1 MNYLYEAPWWLPTGI
16 AIAGLATFIAG
27 NNRLNK
33 RTKNIGAGL
42 IAFAVALA
50 VTSFLLD
57 SDREVVVKRTR
68 ALVQA
73 VQERNWT
80 TMHTLLASSVV
91 INLPDGSASD
101 ELSFQTTPDFLSDSL
116 KNFSESTDLQ
126 SLKISSL
133 NTPLVEKERIQ
144 STFQVYASSKQYNGF
159 SGWMLEWELDPKTNQ
174 WLLIEIEPRDAPGFP
189 AHHAARELRSRVK
202 RQPQT
207 LRDHAR

>member
-33 RTKNIGAGL
+33 RTKNIGATV
-42 IAFAVALA
+42 IAFGIALA

-68 ALVQA
+68 ALVQS
-73 VQERNWT
+73 VEERNWT
-80 TMHTLLASSVV
+80 TFHSLIASSLV
-91 INLPDGSASD
+91 INLPDGSSSD

-116 KNFSESTDLQ
+116 KNFAESADLQ
-126 SLKISSL
+126 SLRISSL

-144 STFQVYASSKQYNGF
+144 STFQVFADSKQYKGL

-174 WLLIEIEPRDAPGFP
+174 WMLIEVEPRDAPGFP
-189 AHHAARELRSRVK
+189 AHLAAREVRARVK
-202 RQPQT
+202 RLPQT
-207 LRDHAR
+207 LRDLTR